1 MPHTAESSA
10 GRTRRKPAEWR
21 WERSLRVVE
30 REQMRRARL
39 RREWWREQDI
49 GRYRGGDAV
58 AGGATIGGNEIAG
71 NEVEDA

>member
-1 MPHTAESSA
+1 M
-10 GRTRRKPAEWR
+10 
-21 WERSLRVVE
+21 RVVE